1 MTKKAIFHGEC
12 VIRQID
18 KLPKGLT
25 PVKPEN
31 GYVRIAESEV
41 TGNHHQVAV
50 KDKDIEFYEKD
61 GVLYAKIN
69 EPTSGNSAR
78 TSEQEHYVLA
88 LQKINKKIDEYKAWL
103 LPEHQIIKT
112 QIARIKKWNYRKIL
126 VYRYLEKWKWAEI
139 VQDFFEFE
147 DDYKEEKDTKYKEK
161 VMYWHRQALAELEK
175 VSSKPYIKQD
185 RQLPLNM

>member
-1 MTKKAIFHGEC
+1 MLYEPITIKRLEDYSEIVKELDFLL
-12 VIRQID
+12 RQKEHLKSKLGLLSGID
-18 KLPKGLT
+18 
-25 PVKPEN
+25 
-31 GYVRIAESEV
+31 YSRIKV
-41 TGNHHQVAV
+41 
-50 KDKDIEFYEKD
+50 
-61 GVLYAKIN
+61 
-69 EPTSGNSAR
+69 TSGNNAR